1 MKKVI
6 LLLMLSILLIPCY
19 VKAEEVDNKE
29 ENIAEIDESTTNEES
44 NNKEDNTTDKENDTL
59 NDENTTTENTDTNK
73 ENTNNDNTTDTSLI
87 PNATAGVL
95 MDATTGE
102 IIFEKNKDE
111 QVAVA
116 SMTKMVAQIII
127 LEQIEAGKIKWN
139 DIVTASANASGMGGS
154 QIYLTTGEEMTVE
167 DMMKGISMASA
178 NDATVAMAEFIAGSE
193 VEFVDMMNKK
203 VKELG
208 LKNTFFKNCT
218 GLDEE
223 GHYSSAYDMAVIARE
238 LLKHEKILEFSSVY
252 EDYLRED
259 TDNKFWLV
267 NTNKLVRFFEGA
279 DGLKTGHTD
288 AAKYCLAATAKR
300 DDLRLIAIVLG
311 EDNSQIR
318 NSETMSLL
326 DYGFNNYK
334 IEILK
339 TTDDIVKEISLD
351 KATSPKISLV
361 PMNDIA
367 ILSKK
372 SADNKKYTYDI
383 KITNNNL
390 PLKKGDEVGK
400 IIVKDSDNNKI
411 KEEGLTVTE
420 NVDKLNFLELLGKTL
435 TDMMVGNM
443 NFV

>member
-1 MKKVI
+1 MKKTV
-6 LLLMLSILLIPCY
+6 LLIMLSILVIPCI
-19 VKAEEVDNKE
+19 VKAEEANSYTEIKE
-29 ENIAEIDESTTNEES
+29 ENREEDTNIEEDSTTDTNV
-44 NNKEDNTTDKENDTL
+44 EDNNTTENNNITE
-59 NDENTTTENTDTNK
+59 ENTTS
-73 ENTNNDNTTDTSLI
+73 DNTTDTSLI
-87 PNATAGVL
+87 PNAVSGIL
-95 MDATTGE
+95 MDVTTGE

-127 LEQIEAGKIKWN
+127 LENIEAGKIKWT
-139 DIVTASANASGMGGS
+139 DVVTASANASGMGGS

-178 NDATVAMAEFIAGSE
+178 NDATVAMAEFIAGTE
-193 VEFVDMMNKK
+193 VEFVEMMNKK

-208 LKNTFFKNCT
+208 LKNTHFKNCT

-223 GHYSSAYDMAVIARE
+223 GHYSSAYDMAIIARE
-238 LLKHEKILEFSSVY
+238 LLKHEKILEFSGVY

-267 NTNKLVRFFEGA
+267 NTNKLVRFYEGA

-311 EDNSQIR
+311 EDNSQTR

-351 KATSPKISLV
+351 KATSSKISLV
-361 PMNDIA
+361 PLNDIA

-372 SADNKKYTYDI
+372 SADTKKYTYDI

-390 PLKKGDEVGK
+390 PLKIGDEVGK
-400 IIVKDSDNNKI
+400 IIVKDSDNKKV
-411 KEEGLTVTE
+411 KEEILTVTE
-420 NVDKLNFLELLGKTL
+420 NVDKLNFLELFGKTL

>member
-1 MKKVI
+1 MKKVC
-6 LLLMLSILLIPCY
+6 LLLILSIFLIPCF
-19 VKAEEVDNKE
+19 VKAEEINNNTKIQEDNIT
-29 ENIAEIDESTTNEES
+29 ENSESNTNEES
-44 NNKEDNTTDKENDTL
+44 TDIEDSSDSE
-59 NDENTTTENTDTNK
+59 
-73 ENTNNDNTTDTSLI
+73 ENTNIDNTTDTSLI
-87 PNATAGVL
+87 PNATAGIL

-111 QVAVA
+111 QLAVA

-127 LEQIEAGKIKWN
+127 LENIEAGKIKWD

-178 NDATVAMAEFIAGSE
+178 NDATVAMAEFIAGTE
-193 VEFVDMMNKK
+193 VEFVEMMNKK
-203 VKELG
+203 VESLG
-208 LKNTFFKNCT
+208 LKNTHFKNCT

-267 NTNKLVRFFEGA
+267 NTNKLVRFYEGA

-300 DDLRLIAIVLG
+300 GDLRLIAIVLG
-311 EDNSQIR
+311 EENSSTR
-318 NSETMSLL
+318 NSEAMSLL

-334 IEILK
+334 LEILK
-339 TTDDIVKEISLD
+339 TTEDIVKEISLD

-361 PMNDIA
+361 PLNDLA

-372 SADNKKYTYDI
+372 SEDTKKYTYDI
-383 KITNNNL
+383 EVTNNVL
-390 PLKKGDEVGK
+390 PLKVGDEVGK
-400 IIVKDSDNNKI
+400 IIVKDSDNNVV
-411 KEEGLTVTE
+411 KEEILTVTE
-420 NVDKLNFLELLGKTL
+420 DVDKLSFLELLGKTL
-435 TDMMVGNM
+435 ADMMIGNM

>member
-6 LLLMLSILLIPCY
+6 ILLMLSILLIPCY
-19 VKAEEVDNKE
+19 VKAEEADNKE
-29 ENIAEIDESTTNEES
+29 KSITEQNDSTTNEES
-44 NNKEDNTTDKENDTL
+44 NNKESDTL
-59 NDENTTTENTDTNK
+59 NNKNATTENTDTNG
-73 ENTNNDNTTDTSLI
+73 ENINNDDAIDTSLI
-87 PNATAGVL
+87 PNATAGIL

-154 QIYLTTGEEMTVE
+154 QIYLTTGEKMTVE

-193 VEFVDMMNKK
+193 VEFVEMMNTK

-218 GLDEE
+218 GLDED

-267 NTNKLVRFFEGA
+267 NTNKLVRFYEGA

-311 EDNSQIR
+311 EENSQVR

-361 PMNDIA
+361 PLNDIA

-372 SADNKKYTYDI
+372 SADTKKYDYDI

-390 PLKKGDEVGK
+390 PLKIGDEVGK
-400 IIVKDSDNNKI
+400 IIIKDSNNEKI
-411 KEEGLTVTE
+411 KEEILTVTE
-420 NVDKLNFLELLGKTL
+420 NVDKLNFLELFGKTI